1 MAFTVSNL
9 LFLASLGFSLAL
21 PLGPVNM
28 EMIKQGIAKK
38 KGWVLGMITGIGA
51 MTGDFIVSMS
61 VLFVGSEVLSSILE
75 NKIIAAVL
83 FFGNA
88 GLLGYIGLSALKS
101 KTDTTKFLDEDKM
114 LGSEQITFKQ
124 NRKQYGLGFVI
135 VVTSP
140 WSYLWWIS
148 FGPVILG
155 SDIPIETFSDRFFVT
170 LMFLVGIFVWVLL
183 INISLLI
190 SQEVASDKML
200 DNITKVSAGVI
211 LLFALSIFIDGMWI
225 LFNNKPLGLINKLF
239 EVF

>member
-28 EMIKQGIAKK
+28 KMIKQGIAKR
-38 KGWVLGMITGIGA
+38 KGWIFGMITGIGA

-61 VLFVGSEVLSSILE
+61 VLFVGSEVLSSVLE
-75 NKIIAAVL
+75 DKIIASGL

-88 GLLGYIGLSALKS
+88 ALLGYIGLSALKT
-101 KTDTTKFLDEDKM
+101 KTDSNQFLDEDIDK
-114 LGSEQITFKQ
+114 GQITFKQ
-124 NRKQYGLGFVI
+124 IGKQYGLGFVI

-140 WSYLWWIS
+140 WSYLWWAS

-170 LMFLVGIFVWVLL
+170 LMFLLGIFVWVLL

-190 SQEVASDKML
+190 SQEVASDRML
-200 DNITKVSAGVI
+200 NNITKVSAGVI
-211 LLFALSIFIDGMWI
+211 LLFALRIFIDGMWI
-225 LFNNKPLGLINKLF
+225 LFNGEPLGLINKLF
-239 EVF
+239 EIF